1 MQRRRLILSTAA
13 AVLAV
18 TALAYVAAGMRFY
31 QSYQAAYANYRVTT
45 AEPCHALIVWSPPTT
60 IYTGLY
66 LNQPSLVTLRY
77 RSPQPQTLR
86 ITVSV
91 PTLTQEQTITV
102 QAAPAFQEQAF
113 KPILLPGDPLT
124 GPDERPADL
133 HLVVSGND
141 GPPCETTKSVV
152 VKSYRWM
159 HWRDPATG
167 DNTRYLAGWVTPE
180 EQSVNAFVARAA
192 ELLAEHPA
200 DYDGLSR
207 LHGYTGATTPDD
219 VRNQVNVLFDTLASV
234 YQVHYAEDNIPF
246 TSDAEQRI
254 QLPRDVL
261 TAPQRAAMCVETTA
275 ILASAV
281 EHLGMRPYF
290 ILIPGHVFLGVA
302 LGKDLSAPL
311 AYWETSDLNG
321 VTGNQANLHGDS
333 EYTAHQAD
341 AQAVDVQYWRQHGIL
356 PIE

>member
-1 MQRRRLILSTAA
+1 MQRRSLILSTVAG
-13 AVLAV
+13 VLAIAV
-18 TALAYVAAGMRFY
+18 LAYVAAGMQFY
-31 QSYQAAYANYRVTT
+31 QRYQATYANYKVAY
-45 AEPCHALIVWSPPTT
+45 AESCHALITWSPPTT

-86 ITVSV
+86 LTLSI
-91 PTLTQEQTITV
+91 PTLTQEQTATV
-102 QAAPAFQEQAF
+102 QAAPAFQERAL
-113 KPILLPGDPLT
+113 KPLLLPGDPLIE
-124 GPDERPADL
+124 PDQRSAEL
-133 HLVVSGND
+133 LLVVRGDD
-141 GPPCETTKSVV
+141 GARCETTESVIIKSH
-152 VKSYRWM
+152 RWM

-180 EQSVNAFVARAA
+180 ESSVNAFVARAA
-192 ELLAEHPA
+192 ELLDGHPA
-200 DYDGLSR
+200 EYGGLSK
-207 LHGYTGATTPDD
+207 LHGYAGVTTSDD

-234 YQVHYAEDNIPF
+234 YHVQYAEDNIPF
-246 TSDAEQRI
+246 TSEAEQRI

-302 LGKDLSAPL
+302 LGKELSAPL
-311 AYWETSDLNG
+311 AFWETSDLNG
-321 VTGNQANLHGDS
+321 VTGNQANLHGDN
-333 EYTAHQAD
+333 EYSAHQAD